1 MEEEGCRIRWSA
13 KHFYLLDCASFWN
26 FVRIETMKSISALG
40 IAICCCVA
48 AAGCARA
55 PAQQIQLPPNK
66 VTVSYPVEKAVAD
79 YVEFTGQT
87 SAVKTVEVRARVWGY
102 LESLHFTEGA
112 IVNQGDLLFQIDQK
126 PYKAL
131 VDQANGKIAQ
141 DNAQLKHNE
150 ATYRR
155 YEKLKVQ
162 SAVTQEDLDRV
173 LADRDAMKATLQADT
188 ADLEAKQLDLDYTT
202 IRSPITGRVSRFEVT
217 EGNVVQSGQN
227 GGTLL
232 TTIVSV
238 DPMYV
243 YFDVDERTL
252 LAVRRLI
259 RSGSLKNA
267 QESAFPIAVGL
278 ADEDNF
284 PHYGL
289 VNFLD
294 NRVDAGTGTLRV
306 RGVFENHDGF
316 LSPGLF
322 VRCHLPLG
330 EPRPRLL
337 VAEEAIASDQ
347 EQKFVYVVNDA
358 NEVSY
363 RPIQPGRLYDGMR
376 VIEGGLAK
384 NEKVVVKGL
393 QRVRPGIKVEAEL
406 APMPT
411 RSAEAD
417 PAKPTQAIAKP
428 RSNQQSRKVRP
439 RTETRQPTE
448 Q

>member
-1 MEEEGCRIRWSA
+1 
-13 KHFYLLDCASFWN
+13 
-26 FVRIETMKSISALG
+26 MKSLAALG
-40 IAICCCVA
+40 IAICCCAA

-55 PAQQIQLPPNK
+55 PAQMMQMPPNK
-66 VTVSYPVEKAVAD
+66 VSVSYPLERAVAD

-87 SAVKTVEVRARVWGY
+87 SPVKTVEVRARVWGY

-112 IVNQGDLLFQIDQK
+112 MVNQDDLLFQIDPR
-126 PYKAL
+126 PYQAL
-131 VDQANGKIAQ
+131 VNQALGKIAQ
-141 DNAQLKHNE
+141 DQAQLKHNE

-155 YEKLKVQ
+155 YDKLK
-162 SAVTQEDLDRV
+162 ANGAATQEDLDRT
-173 LADRDAMKATLQADT
+173 LADRDSMKATLAADT
-188 ADLEAKQLDLDYTT
+188 ADLEAKQLDLNYTT
-202 IRSPITGRVSRFEVT
+202 IRAPITGRVSRYEVT

-252 LAVRRLI
+252 LAVKRLVK
-259 RSGSLKNA
+259 SGSMKNV
-267 QESAFPIAVGL
+267 QESAFPLAVGL

-284 PHYGL
+284 PHHGL

-294 NRVDAGTGTLRV
+294 NKVDPGTGTIRV
-306 RGVFENHDGF
+306 RGVFENQDGF
-316 LSPGLF
+316 LTPGLF

-330 EPRPRLL
+330 EPRRRLL

-393 QRVRPGIKVEAEL
+393 QRVRPGAKVEPEL
-406 APMPT
+406 VPMPT
-411 RSAEAD
+411 QSAEAKA
-417 PAKPTQAIAKP
+417 AKPAQLLPTPQPAQQP
-428 RSNQQSRKVRP
+428 RKARQ
-439 RTETRQPTE
+439 RTEQRQSTE

>member
-1 MEEEGCRIRWSA
+1 MA
-13 KHFYLLDCASFWN
+13 
-26 FVRIETMKSISALG
+26 ALFA
-40 IAICCCVA
+40 IAFGCCVA
-48 AAGCARA
+48 AAGCGRA
-55 PAQQIQLPPNK
+55 PAQAPALPPNR
-66 VTVSYPVEKAVAD
+66 VTVSYPLERYVAD

-112 IVNQGDLLFQIDQK
+112 MVKQGDLLFQIDPK
-126 PYKAL
+126 PYKAV
-131 VDQANGKIAQ
+131 VDQAKGKIAQ

-155 YEKLKVQ
+155 YEKLR
-162 SAVTQEDLDRV
+162 ANGAATAEDIDRV
-173 LADRDAMKATLQADT
+173 LADRDAMKATLAADT

-252 LAVRRLI
+252 LSVRRLI
-259 RSGSLKNA
+259 GSGSMKNV
-267 QESAFPIAVGL
+267 QESAFPMVVGL
-278 ADEDNF
+278 ADEEGF
-284 PHYGL
+284 PHAGL

-294 NRVDAGTGTLRV
+294 NRVDPGTGTLRV
-306 RGVFENHDGF
+306 RGVFTNHDGL

-330 EPRPRLL
+330 DRRRSIL
-337 VAEEAIASDQ
+337 VAEEALASDQ

-363 RPIQPGRLYDGMR
+363 RPVQTGRLYDGLR
-376 VIEGGLAK
+376 VIEGGLSK
-384 NEKVVVKGL
+384 NDKVVVKGL
-393 QRVRPGIKVEAEL
+393 QRVRPGVKVEAEL
-406 APMPT
+406 VPMPT
-411 RSAEAD
+411 RASLAKAAGQ
-417 PAKPTQAIAKP
+417 PAKKK
-428 RSNQQSRKVRP
+428 N
-439 RTETRQPTE
+439 
-448 Q
+448 

>member
-1 MEEEGCRIRWSA
+1 MRILA
-13 KHFYLLDCASFWN
+13 
-26 FVRIETMKSISALG
+26 ALG

-55 PAQQIQLPPNK
+55 PAQTIQMPPNK
-66 VTVSYPVEKAVAD
+66 VTVSYPLERSVAD

-87 SAVKTVEVRARVWGY
+87 SSVKTVEVRARVWGY

-112 IVNQGDLLFQIDQK
+112 LVNQGDLLFQIDSR

-131 VDQANGKIAQ
+131 VDQAKGKIAQ
-141 DNAQLKHNE
+141 DLAQLKHNE
-150 ATYRR
+150 ASFRR
-155 YEKLKVQ
+155 YEKLQKNG
-162 SAVTQEDLDRV
+162 AATQEDLDRV
-173 LADRDAMKATLQADT
+173 LADRDAMKATLTADT

-259 RSGSLKNA
+259 KSGSMKNV
-267 QESAFPIAVGL
+267 QDSAFPVAVGL

-284 PHYGL
+284 PHQGL

-306 RGVFENHDGF
+306 RGVFENQDGF

-330 EPRPRLL
+330 EPRRRLL

-393 QRVRPGIKVEAEL
+393 QRVRPGAKVEAEL
-406 APMPT
+406 VPMPI
-411 RSAEAD
+411 RSADAGA
-417 PAKPTQAIAKP
+417 AKPSPLLASP
-428 RSNQQSRKVRP
+428 RATRQPRKSRP
-439 RTETRQPTE
+439 RTETSQPTE
-448 Q
+448 N

>member
-1 MEEEGCRIRWSA
+1 MR
-13 KHFYLLDCASFWN
+13 LLAAF
-26 FVRIETMKSISALG
+26 A
-40 IAICCCVA
+40 IAFCCCLA

-55 PAQQIQLPPNK
+55 PAQAPPLPPNR
-66 VTVSYPVEKAVAD
+66 VTVSYPLEQYVAD

-87 SAVKTVEVRARVWGY
+87 AAVKTVEVRARVWGY

-112 IVNQGDLLFQIDQK
+112 LVQQGDLLFQIDPR

-131 VDQANGKIAQ
+131 VDQANGKIGQ

-155 YEKLKVQ
+155 YSKLR
-162 SAVTQEDLDRV
+162 ANGAATQEDLDRV
-173 LADRDAMKATLQADT
+173 LADRDAMKATLATDT
-188 ADLEAKQLDLDYTT
+188 ADLEAKQLDLGYTT

-252 LAVRRLI
+252 LQVRRLI
-259 RSGSLKNA
+259 RSGSMKNV

-278 ADEDNF
+278 ADEEGF
-284 PHYGL
+284 PHPGL

-294 NRVDAGTGTLRV
+294 NRVDPGTGTLRV
-306 RGVFENHDGF
+306 RAVFPNHDGL

-322 VRCHLPLG
+322 CRCHLPLG
-330 EPRPRLL
+330 EPRRRLL
-337 VAEEAIASDQ
+337 VAEQALASDQ
-347 EQKFVYVVNDA
+347 EQKYVYVVNDA

-363 RPIQPGRLYDGMR
+363 RPVETGRLYDGMR
-376 VIEGGLAK
+376 VIEGGITK
-384 NEKVVVKGL
+384 REKVVVKGL
-393 QRVRPGIKVEAEL
+393 QRVRPGAKVEAEL
-406 APMPT
+406 EPMPT
-411 RSAEAD
+411 RSSLAKAAKACAFAREKVELASKGEHRSRGKL
-417 PAKPTQAIAKP
+417 PAWPFVNQKGQAGSSP
-428 RSNQQSRKVRP
+428 YGF
-439 RTETRQPTE
+439 ETAS
-448 Q
+448 

>member
-1 MEEEGCRIRWSA
+1 M
-13 KHFYLLDCASFWN
+13 KLLG
-26 FVRIETMKSISALG
+26 ALG

-55 PAQQIQLPPNK
+55 PAQTTQLPPNK
-66 VTVSYPVEKAVAD
+66 VTVSYPLERAVAD

-102 LESLHFTEGA
+102 LESLNFTEGA
-112 IVNQGDLLFQIDQK
+112 LVNQGDLLFQIDPR

-131 VDQANGKIAQ
+131 VDQAKGKIAQ
-141 DNAQLKHNE
+141 DVATLKHNE

-155 YEKLKVQ
+155 YEKLQKNG
-162 SAVTQEDLDRV
+162 AATQEDLDRV
-173 LADRDAMKATLQADT
+173 LADRDAMKATMAADT

-202 IRSPITGRVSRFEVT
+202 IRSPITGRVSRYEVT

-252 LAVRRLI
+252 LAVKRLVI
-259 RSGSLKNA
+259 TGSMKNV

-278 ADEDNF
+278 ADEDSF
-284 PHYGL
+284 PHMGL

-294 NRVDAGTGTLRV
+294 NRVDPGTGTLRF
-306 RGVFENHDGF
+306 RGIFENHDGF
-316 LSPGLF
+316 LTPGLF

-330 EPRPRLL
+330 EPRRRLL

-347 EQKFVYVVNDA
+347 EQKFVYVVNEN

-376 VIEGGLAK
+376 VIEGGLEK

-393 QRVRPGIKVEAEL
+393 QRVRPGVKVEAEL

-411 RSAEAD
+411 RE
-417 PAKPTQAIAKP
+417 PGTAKPAPSTEKP
-428 RSNQQSRKVRP
+428 RPVQPIRKA
-439 RTETRQPTE
+439 RTQTEARQPTE
-448 Q
+448 K

>member
-1 MEEEGCRIRWSA
+1 MR
-13 KHFYLLDCASFWN
+13 LLAAF
-26 FVRIETMKSISALG
+26 A
-40 IAICCCVA
+40 IATCCSLA
-48 AAGCARA
+48 ATGCARA
-55 PAQQIQLPPNK
+55 PAQSPPLPPNK
-66 VTVSYPVEKAVAD
+66 VTVSYPLEKYVAD

-87 SAVKTVEVRARVWGY
+87 SAVKTVEVRARVWGF
-102 LESLHFTEGA
+102 LDSLHFTEGA
-112 IVNQGDLLFQIDQK
+112 MVKQGDLLFQIDPK

-131 VDQANGKIAQ
+131 VDQVKGKIAQ

-150 ATYRR
+150 ATFRR
-155 YEKLKVQ
+155 YDKLR
-162 SAVTQEDLDRV
+162 ANGAATQEDLDRV
-173 LADRDAMKATLQADT
+173 LADRDAMKATLTADT

-252 LAVRRLI
+252 LAVRRLVKK
-259 RSGSLKNA
+259 GSMRDA
-267 QESAFPIAVGL
+267 QETAFPIAVGL
-278 ADEDNF
+278 ADEDSF
-284 PHYGL
+284 PHHGL

-306 RGVFENHDGF
+306 RGVFDNHDGF

-330 EPRPRLL
+330 EPTRRLM
-337 VAEEAIASDQ
+337 VAEEALASDQ
-347 EQKFVYVVNDA
+347 EQKFVYVINDA
-358 NEVSY
+358 DEVVY
-363 RPIQPGRLYDGMR
+363 RPVQTGRLYDGMR
-376 VIEGGLAK
+376 VIEGGLTK
-384 NEKVVVKGL
+384 NERVVVKGL
-393 QRVRPGIKVEAEL
+393 QRVRPGVKVVTEL

-411 RSAEAD
+411 GTSQTK
-417 PAKPTQAIAKP
+417 PAQPARPSPETRPAAK
-428 RSNQQSRKVRP
+428 
-439 RTETRQPTE
+439 TRQPVKTREPAQSEPSTE
-448 Q
+448 K

>member
-1 MEEEGCRIRWSA
+1 MR
-13 KHFYLLDCASFWN
+13 
-26 FVRIETMKSISALG
+26 ISAPAPASTAALFA
-40 IAICCCVA
+40 IAFGCCVA

-55 PAQQIQLPPNK
+55 PAQAPALLPNR
-66 VTVSYPVEKAVAD
+66 VTVSYPLERYVAD

-112 IVNQGDLLFQIDQK
+112 MVKQGDLLFQIDPK
-126 PYKAL
+126 PYKAV
-131 VDQANGKIAQ
+131 VDQAKGKIGQ

-155 YEKLKVQ
+155 NVKLRANGV
-162 SAVTQEDLDRV
+162 VTAEDIDRV
-173 LADRDAMKATLQADT
+173 LADRDAMKATLAADT

-252 LAVRRLI
+252 LSVRRLI
-259 RSGSLKNA
+259 GSGSMKNV
-267 QESAFPIAVGL
+267 QESAFPMVVGL
-278 ADEDNF
+278 ADEEGF
-284 PHYGL
+284 PHAGL

-294 NRVDAGTGTLRV
+294 NRVDPGTGTLRV
-306 RGVFENHDGF
+306 RGVFTNHDGL

-330 EPRPRLL
+330 ERRRSIL
-337 VAEEAIASDQ
+337 VAEEALASDQ

-363 RPIQPGRLYDGMR
+363 RPVQTGRLYDGLR
-376 VIEGGLAK
+376 VIEGGLSK
-384 NEKVVVKGL
+384 KDKIVVKGL
-393 QRVRPGIKVEAEL
+393 QRVRPGAKVEAEL
-406 APMPT
+406 VLMPT
-411 RSAEAD
+411 RASLAKAAQQ
-417 PAKPTQAIAKP
+417 PAKK
-428 RSNQQSRKVRP
+428 N
-439 RTETRQPTE
+439 
-448 Q
+448 

>member
-1 MEEEGCRIRWSA
+1 
-13 KHFYLLDCASFWN
+13 
-26 FVRIETMKSISALG
+26 MKLFAAVAIG
-40 IAICCCVA
+40 IYCCVA

-55 PAQQIQLPPNK
+55 PAQAPPLPPNK
-66 VTVSYPVEKAVAD
+66 VSVSYPLERSVAD

-112 IVNQGDLLFQIDQK
+112 MVNAGDLLFQIDPK

-155 YEKLKVQ
+155 YEKLRTQ
-162 SAVTQEDLDRV
+162 GAATQEDLDRV
-173 LADRDAMKATLQADT
+173 LADRDAMKATLAADT
-188 ADLEAKQLDLDYTT
+188 ADLEAKQIDLDYTT
-202 IRSPITGRVSRFEVT
+202 IRSPITGRVSRYEVT

-252 LAVRRLI
+252 LAVRRLVN
-259 RSGSLKNA
+259 SGSMRNV
-267 QESAFPIAVGL
+267 QESAFPMTIGL
-278 ADEDNF
+278 ADEEPHF
-284 PHYGL
+284 PHPGF

-294 NRVDAGTGTLRV
+294 NRVDPGTGTLRV
-306 RGVFENHDGF
+306 RGMFDNHEGL

-330 EPRPRLL
+330 EPKRRLL

-347 EQKFVYVVNDA
+347 EQKFVYVVNNA
-358 NEVSY
+358 GEVTY
-363 RPIQPGRLYDGMR
+363 QPVQAGRLYDGLR
-376 VIEGGLAK
+376 VIEGGLSTGDK
-384 NEKVVVKGL
+384 IVVKGL
-393 QRVRPGIKVEAEL
+393 QRVRPGVKVEAEL
-406 APMPT
+406 VPMP
-411 RSAEAD
+411 SD
-417 PAKPTQAIAKP
+417 KPQPKP
-428 RSNQQSRKVRP
+428 EKPSP
-439 RTETRQPTE
+439 QPTT
-448 Q
+448 QKRTRK